1 MLYKASSLS
10 VQRRRISS
18 ETVNE
23 GLLRERVG
31 GGEVEVF
38 QMFKERR
45 EFWGQH
51 NGLLLRYPAKLGC
64 IPKLV
69 E

>member
-23 GLLRERVG
+23 GLLRG
-31 GGEVEVF
+31 GGGGGVEVF
-38 QMFKERR
+38 QTFKERG
-45 EFWGQH
+45 EFWGQD
-51 NGLLLRYPAKLGC
+51 NGLLLRYPAKLGY
-64 IPKLV
+64 ILKLV